1 MNLFLHQLVDGI
13 ADGAIYASLALALVF
28 SYRSTGIVNFA
39 QGEMAMISAYI
50 AWQFTNWGM
59 PLVAAALLS
68 MVISFFLGALL
79 YATVVKRLTSANLVT
94 VVSVL
99 IGLYLALNSLAGVI
113 WTYTIKS
120 FPAFFP
126 KRQIQIGS
134 FAISADTLGTVA
146 IIAVVLLALF
156 LLFEK
161 TKLGLA
167 MRGAASRPESAVL
180 VGISVPT
187 MFLLGWGIAAALGAL
202 SGILV
207 APRVFLN
214 PTMMFGVIIYAF
226 AAATLGG
233 FDSVVGAVV
242 GGLLVGVTEN
252 LVGAYIPW
260 IGADLKVIVALVLIF
275 VTLLVKPD
283 GLFGRRQ
290 VVRL

>member
-39 QGEMAMISAYI
+39 QGEMAMLSAYI
-50 AWQFTNWGM
+50 AWQFTQWGV
-59 PLVAAALLS
+59 PLIGAALLS
-68 MVISFFLGALL
+68 LAISFAFGALL
-79 YATVVKRLTSANLVT
+79 YATVVRRLSGANLVT
-94 VVSVL
+94 IVSVL

-113 WTYTIKS
+113 WTYTIKP
-120 FPAFFP
+120 FPSFFP
-126 KRQIQIGS
+126 KRPVEIGG
-134 FAISADTLGTVA
+134 FAVSADTLGTVA
-146 IIAVVLLALF
+146 VVAVVLAGLF

-161 TKLGLA
+161 TKIGLA
-167 MRGAASRPESAVL
+167 MRGAASRPDSAVL
-180 VGISVPT
+180 VGVSVPV
-187 MFLLGWGIAAALGAL
+187 MLLLGWGIASALGAL

-252 LVGAYIPW
+252 MVGAYIPW

-275 VTLLVKPD
+275 ITLLVKPD